1 MLIPLPYK
9 PINKGDFMLA
19 IHKIFWYE
27 LFTKAPLVR
36 QNEPQATMEN
46 QEQVNSYIKAYEWG
60 GPTSALQLHH
70 LKELSKM
77 IKPGDT
83 ILDLA
88 CGPGP
93 LLLELAA
100 IYPECHFIGAD
111 LSPTMLECLTKEA
124 KRQRL
129 KNVSVLCEDI
139 RFLPSLNNQKVD
151 LIITTSALHHI
162 PDEGMLK
169 QVFNKMQNLLKPDGG
184 FYIFDFGQLK
194 SKKARDLCVAEV
206 AKLAPPITAQDYD
219 LSLQAAYPINLVFQM
234 AKEELPKPYTASAS
248 SLFDF
253 FYFLQSAPRSK
264 PTEKA
269 ITRIKNC
276 AKTLSLVMKI
286 EHQLLRL
293 LRRKFKIHKS

>member
-1 MLIPLPYK
+1 
-9 PINKGDFMLA
+9 MLA

-27 LFTKAPLVR
+27 LFTKAPILR

-77 IKPGDT
+77 IRPGDT

-111 LSPTMLECLTKEA
+111 LSPTMLERLTKEA
-124 KRQRL
+124 KRKGL

-139 RFLPSLNNQKVD
+139 RYLPSLDNQKVD

-162 PDEGMLK
+162 PDEEMLK
-169 QVFNKMQNLLKPDGG
+169 QVFNKIHNLLKPDGG

-194 SKKARDLCVAEV
+194 SKEARDICVAEV

-219 LSLQAAYPINLVFQM
+219 LSLQAAYPIDLVFQF
-234 AKEELPKPYTASAS
+234 AKEELPKPFTASAS

-253 FYFLQSAPRSK
+253 FYFLQSGPRAK
-264 PTEKA
+264 PTQNA
-269 ITRIKNC
+269 ISRIKHC
-276 AKTLSLVMKI
+276 GKSLTLAMKM
-286 EHQLLRL
+286 EHQMLRL
-293 LRRKFKIHKS
+293 LRRKNKVG